1 MTDFSQDQAQAP
13 RRVAARPLIAA
24 ALGAS
29 IVGTAGGGLLGQA
42 LSHADIADA
51 LASRP
56 PTAVID
62 YSAIERALKAG
73 TPIADLHPALERLRE
88 RGRRLAEAGY
98 LVINAAATE
107 SPPADLLVP
116 SGDIGLVP
124 APAPPPAAA
133 PPAAATPSPPI
144 SSENARAILDAL
156 LTRPEA
162 TR

>member
-1 MTDFSQDQAQAP
+1 MTDHSQDPAQAP
-13 RRVAARPLIAA
+13 RRVAARPLIAV

-116 SGDIGLVP
+116 SDDIGLMP
-124 APAPPPAAA
+124 APAPAPAAA
-133 PPAAATPSPPI
+133 AQAATTSSPPI
-144 SSENARAILDAL
+144 SSESARAILDAL